1 MKLSI
6 IIPAYN
12 EEKRILKP
20 LQAYYEFFKK
30 KLKDDFEIIVVPN
43 NCRDKTLEVVEKF
56 AKNKKNIK
64 IKNIEKIN
72 GKGLAVM
79 EGFNLGEGDLIG
91 FVDAD
96 ESTSVEEFNKL
107 YENINGFD
115 GIIASRKISGAR
127 VFPKRSFYQDLT
139 SNIFGLVVRLLFG
152 LKYKD
157 TQCGAKLFKKETA
170 KLLAKNVK
178 ETKWSFDVELLY
190 LCRKY
195 NKKVLEY
202 PIFWKDTAG
211 GKVTLKEG
219 IFSVLR
225 LIKVRINY
233 L

>member
-12 EEKRILKP
+12 EEKRIIKP
-20 LQAYYEFFKK
+20 LASYYEFFNK
-30 KLKDDFEIIVVPN
+30 KLKSDFEIIVVPN
-43 NCRDKTLEVVEKF
+43 NCKDNTIGVVKNF
-56 AKNKKNIK
+56 AKDKKNIV

-79 EGFNLGEGDLIG
+79 EGFKIAKGSLIG

-96 ESTSVEEFNKL
+96 ESTGVGEFNKL
-107 YENINGFD
+107 YENLNGFD
-115 GIIASRKISGAR
+115 GIIASRKIKGASI
-127 VFPKRSFYQDLT
+127 FPRRTFYQDIT
-139 SNIFGLVVRLLFG
+139 SHIFGFLVRLLFG

-170 KLLAKNVK
+170 HFLAKNVT

-190 LCRKY
+190 LCKKN

-202 PIFWKDTAG
+202 PIFWKDTEG

-219 IFSVLR
+219 LNSVLR
-225 LIKVRINY
+225 LIKLRFRY
-233 L
+233 F